1 MTGQF
6 AVRQS
11 QRGVTIVELMVAMTL
26 GLVAIGGAAA
36 IYLANRQSF
45 ATVQGVARIEEGAR
59 FAADLLARDIREAG
73 NSVCGGAMSSSN
85 LVTSPIPNWATW
97 DRGLLGNALADTD
110 VVATSVAGP
119 AAPATRDPNSDSLL
133 VWSASAGG
141 DPVRITAHTTGASGT
156 FTTATPHGFAAG
168 AVVVACDSKQLLTF
182 EVQSPGTSTLGYSGG
197 PSVKAF
203 LPGGWISP
211 LTTHL
216 WYVGGSQDV
225 AGALALRR
233 ITIDKSGTKVAN
245 DEMITGV
252 SKMQVKYLVADP
264 ASRIPIPAASYQT
277 ADTVPTWDSV
287 IAVQIRLTLSSL
299 DKINPAGGA
308 ASVYLH
314 TLPMTV
320 ALRRRMQP

>member
-85 LVTSPIPNWATW
+85 LVTSPIPNWAAW

-133 VWSASAGG
+133 VWSASRCVLPPTRQGLPEPSPQPPHMAL
-141 DPVRITAHTTGASGT
+141 PQVRWWWLVIASNCSRLK
-156 FTTATPHGFAAG
+156 F
-168 AVVVACDSKQLLTF
+168 
-182 EVQSPGTSTLGYSGG
+182 
-197 PSVKAF
+197 KA
-203 LPGGWISP
+203 P
-211 LTTHL
+211 
-216 WYVGGSQDV
+216 
-225 AGALALRR
+225 ALRR
-233 ITIDKSGTKVAN
+233 WAT
-245 DEMITGV
+245 
-252 SKMQVKYLVADP
+252 
-264 ASRIPIPAASYQT
+264 AA
-277 ADTVPTWDSV
+277 A
-287 IAVQIRLTLSSL
+287 
-299 DKINPAGGA
+299 
-308 ASVYLH
+308 
-314 TLPMTV
+314 
-320 ALRRRMQP
+320 RR